1 MARRNAVAKTN
12 GVGQL
17 SLVEHAL
24 CPLDAR
30 LSLRPNQVFKSGYFY
45 SDQRRRRK
53 RASVEVYCP
62 LGLSPQDE
70 LNLWGMLALTLA
82 NKEAEGNLFATRYY
96 ILSQLGIIDSKTR
109 RGGRQYAEFEASLER
124 LSMVTYRSDG
134 FYDAIRAE
142 HRKVSFG
149 FLSFSAPED
158 DRSDRPWRIA
168 WDPVFF
174 ELVKPIGG
182 ALRFNFELYSQL
194 DIASRRLFLFLSKIF
209 SRRTTTPRLKLE
221 HLATDILGYLPTA
234 APRNIRIK
242 VSRSIRRLEDIGIL
256 ARNDDHNFEKLNG
269 VYSVKLHRGRDYFKL
284 SDSQPTVVSPLFEP
298 LQKIGF
304 DNRAIRGLLAKF
316 PVRLLNEWIDI
327 TLAAMERFGKSF
339 FRKNP
344 AAYLVDNLNYA
355 SQGKRLPPDWWHD
368 IRRAEE
374 KARAKAAREKRM
386 ERKPEK
392 SKSLPEQAIAS
403 FEDIQ
408 ETIFDHFLSGGQ
420 SEKIAKANS
429 KRFHDAVRKKK
440 RTQ

>member
-24 CPLDAR
+24 FPLDAR
-30 LSLRPNQVFKSGYFY
+30 LSLRPNQVFDSGYFY

-53 RASVEVYCP
+53 RVNVKVYCP
-62 LGLSPQDE
+62 LGLSPHDE
-70 LNLWGMLALTLA
+70 LILWGMLALTLA
-82 NKEAEGNLFATRYY
+82 NKDSDGSLFATRYY
-96 ILSQLGIIDSKTR
+96 ILSQLGIINSSNR

-134 FYDAIRAE
+134 FYDAVRAE

-182 ALRFNFELYSQL
+182 ALRFNLELYSEL
-194 DIASRRLFLFLSKIF
+194 DVASRRLFLFVSKIF
-209 SRRTTTPRLKLE
+209 SRRTTTPRVKLD

-242 VSRSIRRLEDIGIL
+242 VSRSIRRLEEIGIL
-256 ARNDDHNFEKLNG
+256 ARNDDHFLSKQGG

-284 SDSQPTVVSPLFEP
+284 SDSQPKVTSPLVEP
-298 LQKIGF
+298 LQKIGL
-304 DNRAIRGLLAKF
+304 DNRAIRGLLVKF
-316 PVRLLNEWIDI
+316 PMRLLNEWVDI
-327 TLAAMERFGKSF
+327 TLAAMERFEKDF
-339 FRKNP
+339 FSNCP
-344 AAYLVDNLNYA
+344 AAYLIDNLNHA
-355 SQGKRLPPDWWHD
+355 AQGTRLPPDWWYD
-368 IRRAEE
+368 IRQAEE
-374 KARAKAAREKRM
+374 RARAKAARKKRS
-386 ERKPEK
+386 EGKPKK
-392 SKSLPEQAIAS
+392 SKTLPERAIAS
-403 FEDIQ
+403 FEDLQ
-408 ETIFDHFLSGGQ
+408 GTIFDHFLSGGQ
-420 SEKIAKANS
+420 SENIAKVNS
-429 KRFHDAVRKKK
+429 KRFHDAAQKKK